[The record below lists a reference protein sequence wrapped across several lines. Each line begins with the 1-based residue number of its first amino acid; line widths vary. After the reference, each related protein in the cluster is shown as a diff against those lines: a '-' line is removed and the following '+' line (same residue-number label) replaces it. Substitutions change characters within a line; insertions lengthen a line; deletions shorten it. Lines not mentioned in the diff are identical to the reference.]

1 MDESDL
7 RLVLTCLRIGLP
19 SLHMHKL
26 TKLISQIENFFEHVD
41 QVQGKCTSENVQIK
55 ISKIEFQVFVPW
67 VPF

>member
-41 QVQGKCTSENVQIK
+41 QVQGKFTSENVQIK
-55 ISKIEFQVFVPW
+55 I
-67 VPF
+67 